1 MKESDKRWIENFRV
15 RRSIQDALLTLMKHK
30 HVSQITVSD
39 IIGEAGVAR
48 ASYYRN
54 YDSLNEV
61 VRDYLKRMDE
71 EIDSAVSPGDISDIA
86 AVKKNLMILLSYY
99 KAHREEIML
108 LFENGFPE
116 LLQENTDQFIIN
128 ALGDMPAKSI
138 ERYNLYFLSGAISRV
153 QLEWMKNDC
162 ADPVEDFAEL
172 NIKFF
177 QNNLS
182 LFRSGI
188 AQATPQKSKK

>member
-1 MKESDKRWIENFRV
+1 MKENDKRWIENFRV
-15 RRSIQDALLTLMKHK
+15 RRSIQDALLALMKRK
-30 HVSQITVSD
+30 HVSKISISD

-54 YDSLNEV
+54 YDSVRDV
-61 VRDYLKRMDE
+61 VQDYLKRMDE
-71 EIDSAVSPGDISDIA
+71 EIDRAMNPGDFSDIA
-86 AVKKNLMILLSYY
+86 AVKKNLMVLLSYY

-108 LFENGFPE
+108 LFENGFAE

-153 QLEWMKNDC
+153 QLEWLKNNCYDSI
-162 ADPVEDFAEL
+162 EDFAEL

-182 LFRSGI
+182 LF
-188 AQATPQKSKK
+188 QV